1 MFCPQ
6 SLQIPIYCYNLA
18 HALHFGENM
27 CLSNFLLALVFKV
40 MDEVVE
46 TIDAPRRMKH
56 IVGPLWLVQLWLN
69 TILANHINLKREN
82 PNDIKL
88 KIEGAQLTFITP
100 NKEICTYECYNKYI
114 KAFFH
119 FEHFN
124 NDLDPFLNSQ
134 LSRTS
139 WLKQRF
145 P

>member
-1 MFCPQ
+1 
-6 SLQIPIYCYNLA
+6 
-18 HALHFGENM
+18 M

-88 KIEGAQLTFITP
+88 KIEGAQLTFLTP
-100 NKEICTYECYNKYI
+100 NKEFCTYESYNKYI
-114 KAFFH
+114 KAF
-119 FEHFN
+119 
-124 NDLDPFLNSQ
+124 LGP
-134 LSRTS
+134 S